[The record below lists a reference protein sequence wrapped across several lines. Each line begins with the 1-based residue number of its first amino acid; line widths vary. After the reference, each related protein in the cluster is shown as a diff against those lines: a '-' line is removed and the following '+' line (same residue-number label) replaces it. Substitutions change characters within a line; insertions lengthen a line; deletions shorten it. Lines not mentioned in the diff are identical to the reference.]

1 MKGTGNL
8 REKVTRVNSGR
19 TVDEVR
25 ARRSRV
31 NTERTRVQ
39 TVPEPEISCNN
50 IVSARYRLYN
60 VCTDGMDIDNLAYV
74 HAYAMHGHAHV
85 LTAAIGIL
93 PI

>member
-1 MKGTGNL
+1 MTTYVSELLTVYTSGRTKERAYTPFKLAKKQWMSSTVRPLFIHVHFSMKGTGNL

-39 TVPEPEISCNN
+39 TVPEPEI
-50 IVSARYRLYN
+50 LQ
-60 VCTDGMDIDNLAYV
+60 
-74 HAYAMHGHAHV
+74 
-85 LTAAIGIL
+85 
-93 PI
+93 